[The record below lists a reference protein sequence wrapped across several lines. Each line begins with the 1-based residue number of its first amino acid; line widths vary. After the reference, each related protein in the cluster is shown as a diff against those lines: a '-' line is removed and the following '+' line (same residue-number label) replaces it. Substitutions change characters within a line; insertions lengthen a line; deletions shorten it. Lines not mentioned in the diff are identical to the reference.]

1 MVTRLRKG
9 HNSATLP
16 IVMLVPKGR
25 EELMVRALEV
35 GADDCLE
42 MPAYPPL
49 ASARVRAL
57 LGRLREMA
65 EGVDQ
70 RQRFD
75 LVVRG
80 AGDGIWDWRLTD
92 DSVYFS
98 PRWRELLG

>member
-1 MVTRLRKG
+1 M
-9 HNSATLP
+9 
-16 IVMLVPKGR
+16 
-25 EELMVRALEV
+25 
-35 GADDCLE
+35 
-42 MPAYPPL
+42 
-49 ASARVRAL
+49 
-57 LGRLREMA
+57 GRLREMA

-98 PRWRELLG
+98 PRWRELLGYQPKTASAPWMTGWRWSIRKNPKW